1 MDINIKKLNPNAK
14 LPAYATPG
22 SAGMDLYAC
31 IDSPTPIMPGQ
42 TVPVPTGIAMEIP
55 QGYVGILA
63 ARSGLSIKY
72 GIAPANKIGVIDSDY
87 RGEIVAAL
95 HNHVNDNIGNT
106 YIVNPGDRIAQLLI
120 MKVDQA
126 QLTEVTELSDTQRN
140 TDGFGSTGK

>member
-1 MDINIKKLNPNAK
+1 MNVKKINPNAK
-14 LPAYATPG
+14 MPTYATPG

-31 IDSPTPIMPGQ
+31 IDSPTYIMPGQ
-42 TVPVPTGIAMEIP
+42 TVPIPTGIAMEIP
-55 QGYVGILA
+55 KGYVGILA

-95 HNHVNDNIGNT
+95 HNHNTNGDIGDT
-106 YIVNPGDRIAQLLI
+106 YVVNPNDRIAQLLI
-120 MKVDQA
+120 IKVEQMP
-126 QLTEVTELSDTQRN
+126 LTEVTELSDTQRN